1 MLLLCRSGS
10 ALLLRAVQVQDQDV
24 GQLPAPPD
32 EQARQPTIQVRL
44 DLSEPEL
51 LQKAYF
57 LLNLG
62 GQCF

>member
-44 DLSEPEL
+44 DLP
-51 LQKAYF
+51 AYF
-57 LLNLG
+57 LPNLG